1 MKIQNKALANTGL
14 SIGGKVIEGDDEGVF
29 DMPKDRA
36 EQMLAT
42 PGWHPPIV
50 EPEPAPAPEP
60 EPEPETPEEPAG
72 DAAEETT
79 AETPEEEPSELTEAP
94 VVGNKPKKKKRNPK

>member
-14 SIGGKVIEGDDEGVF
+14 SIGGKVIEGDDDGIF
-29 DMPKDRA
+29 DMSEDSA

-50 EPEPAPAPEP
+50 EPKPDLRTPRDTPEP
-60 EPEPETPEEPAG
+60 EEEPAG
-72 DAAEETT
+72 DAAEETP
-79 AETPEEEPSELTEAP
+79 AETPEEEPSEPTEAP
-94 VVGNKPKKKKRNPK
+94 AGESKPTKKKRKPK